1 MAIATST
8 MVALAAAA
16 AAAGISHQNTVNT
29 ANRADQIAAQ
39 GIRDQSTAQQKA
51 DVKVNETV
59 DELAGSTAADE
70 RAQRL
75 TDYATTLRTAK
86 KNTEAGLDES
96 QGGAQFAKDA
106 AAAKDQLAAFGADRA
121 GKLATVDAAGLQR
134 MGEGFSFGNL
144 ASDVGLVGRESQ
156 GIDFLTRLRAAGNR
170 RNAGMDAA
178 ASFLGG
184 LASSGI
190 GAGAAGTGA
199 GLGGAASSA
208 AGVGSGAYGNISGGL
223 LAAMRGRGGP

>member
-1 MAIATST
+1 MAITTST
-8 MVALAAAA
+8 MIALAAAA

-39 GIRDQSTAQQKA
+39 GIRDQSRVQQRADAQ
-51 DVKVNETV
+51 VNETV

-75 TDYATTLRTAK
+75 SDYATTLRNAK
-86 KNTEAGLDES
+86 ANTDAGLDET
-96 QGGAQFAKDA
+96 QGGSQFAKDA
-106 AAAKDQLAAFGADRA
+106 AAAKEQLAAFGADRA

-134 MGEGFSFGNL
+134 MGEGFQFGNL
-144 ASDVGLVGRESQ
+144 ATDIGLVGRESQ
-156 GIDFLTRLRAAGNR
+156 GIDFVTRLRSAANR

-184 LASSGI
+184 VASGGLG

-199 GLGGAASSA
+199 GLSSAGAGAAGMGA
-208 AGVGSGAYGNISGGL
+208 GAYGNISGGL
-223 LAAMRGRGGP
+223 LAALRGRGG